1 MINSTNST
9 SNSFD
14 PRKLE
19 IRDLDDRTVVIN
31 KETRDF
37 IVCNKQTDSVE
48 RRGNDFHH
56 AYAKASEQ
64 INDNNNVFKSYTLVK
79 SISLVIW
86 LLFIQSFVTTSLIL
100 PIIF

>member
-1 MINSTNST
+1 MISSTNNT
-9 SNSFD
+9 SNSFN

-19 IRDLDDRTVVIN
+19 IRDLGARTVAIN
-31 KETRDF
+31 KGTRNF

-64 INDNNNVFKSYTLVK
+64 INDNNNVLKFLYTSKKDL
-79 SISLVIW
+79 
-86 LLFIQSFVTTSLIL
+86 TSNMVAVYSELCYYY
-100 PIIF
+100 

>member
-1 MINSTNST
+1 MISSTNNT
-9 SNSFD
+9 SNGLD

-64 INDNNNVFKSYTLVK
+64 INDNNNVLKSYALVK
-79 SISLVIW
+79 RISGSNTVAVYSELCYYY
-86 LLFIQSFVTTSLIL
+86 
-100 PIIF
+100 

>member
-1 MINSTNST
+1 MISSTNNT

-14 PRKLE
+14 LRKLE
-19 IRDLDDRTVVIN
+19 IHDLGDRTLVIN

-64 INDNNNVFKSYTLVK
+64 INDNNNVLKFLCTNKK
-79 SISLVIW
+79 D
-86 LLFIQSFVTTSLIL
+86 FR
-100 PIIF
+100 

>member
-1 MINSTNST
+1 MISNTNNT

-14 PRKLE
+14 SRKLE
-19 IRDLDDRTVVIN
+19 IHDLGDRTLVIN

-64 INDNNNVFKSYTLVK
+64 INDNNNVLKFLCTNKK
-79 SISLVIW
+79 D
-86 LLFIQSFVTTSLIL
+86 FR
-100 PIIF
+100 

>member
-1 MINSTNST
+1 MISSTNNT
-9 SNSFD
+9 SNCFD

-19 IRDLDDRTVVIN
+19 IHDLGDRTLVIN

-64 INDNNNVFKSYTLVK
+64 INDNNNVLKFLCTNKK
-79 SISLVIW
+79 D
-86 LLFIQSFVTTSLIL
+86 FR
-100 PIIF
+100 

>member
-1 MINSTNST
+1 MISSTNNT
-9 SNSFD
+9 SNSFN

-19 IRDLDDRTVVIN
+19 MRDLGDRTVAIN

-64 INDNNNVFKSYTLVK
+64 INDNNNVLKFLYTSKKDL
-79 SISLVIW
+79 
-86 LLFIQSFVTTSLIL
+86 TSNMVAVYSELCYYY
-100 PIIF
+100 

>member
-1 MINSTNST
+1 MISSTNNT

-14 PRKLE
+14 SRKLE
-19 IRDLDDRTVVIN
+19 IHDLGDRTLVIN

-64 INDNNNVFKSYTLVK
+64 INDNNNVLK
-79 SISLVIW
+79 
-86 LLFIQSFVTTSLIL
+86 LLCTNKKDFR
-100 PIIF
+100 

>member
-1 MINSTNST
+1 MISSTNNT
-9 SNSFD
+9 SNSLD

-64 INDNNNVFKSYTLVK
+64 INDNNNVLKFLYTSKKYL
-79 SISLVIW
+79 
-86 LLFIQSFVTTSLIL
+86 TSNMVAVYSELCYYY
-100 PIIF
+100 

>member
-1 MINSTNST
+1 MISSTNNT
-9 SNSFD
+9 SNCFD

-19 IRDLDDRTVVIN
+19 IRDLGDRTVVIN

-64 INDNNNVFKSYTLVK
+64 INDNKDFR
-79 SISLVIW
+79 
-86 LLFIQSFVTTSLIL
+86 
-100 PIIF
+100 

>member
-1 MINSTNST
+1 MISSTNNT
-9 SNSFD
+9 SNCFD

-19 IRDLDDRTVVIN
+19 IRGDRTVVIN

-64 INDNNNVFKSYTLVK
+64 INDNNNVLKFLCTNKK
-79 SISLVIW
+79 D
-86 LLFIQSFVTTSLIL
+86 FR
-100 PIIF
+100 

>member
-1 MINSTNST
+1 MISSTNNT

-48 RRGNDFHH
+48 RRRNDFHH

-64 INDNNNVFKSYTLVK
+64 INDNNNVLKFLCTNKKDFRL
-79 SISLVIW
+79 
-86 LLFIQSFVTTSLIL
+86 
-100 PIIF
+100 